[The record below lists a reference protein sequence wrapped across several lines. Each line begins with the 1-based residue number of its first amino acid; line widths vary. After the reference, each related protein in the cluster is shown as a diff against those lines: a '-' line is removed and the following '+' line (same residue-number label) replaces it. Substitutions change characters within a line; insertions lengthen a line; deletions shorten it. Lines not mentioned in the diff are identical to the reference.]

1 MLHEQ
6 RLQLKVFIVVQY
18 KNCYLV
24 GKINPWWEVN
34 KTLVGGVCSGGI
46 FPAGGK
52 EQVFG

>member
-1 MLHEQ
+1 MTCVYEEYDVYIKMLHEQ

-34 KTLVGGVCSGGI
+34 KTLVGGVC
-46 FPAGGK
+46 
-52 EQVFG
+52 